1 MYKDKII
8 IIYLLLLMN
17 HVAHVLEEIW
27 GRLWLIDTVFGLGWF
42 LLGNWIL
49 FCVPAALFYFI
60 LNEQRWAYR
69 LGMVYAGIMV
79 LNGIGHNVATILTG
93 RYFGGFA
100 GCYTGIG
107 LIILGGFLFYH
118 LSKEIQLN

>member
-8 IIYLLLLMN
+8 ILYLLLLMN
-17 HVAHVLEEIW
+17 HVSHILEEVW
-27 GRLWLIDTVFGLGWF
+27 GRLWLIDAVFGLGWF

-49 FCVPAALFYFI
+49 FCVPVGLFYFI
-60 LNEQRWAYR
+60 LNERRWAYR
-69 LGMVYAGIMV
+69 LGMIYAGIMV

-100 GCYTGIG
+100 GCFTGIG
-107 LIILGGFLFYH
+107 LIILGGLLFYN
-118 LSKEIQLN
+118 LSKKVQL

>member
-8 IIYLLLLMN
+8 ILYLLLLMN
-17 HVAHVLEEIW
+17 HVSHILEVVW
-27 GRLWLIDTVFGLGWF
+27 GRLWLIDAVFGLGWF

-49 FCVPAALFYFI
+49 FCVPVGLFYFI
-60 LNEQRWAYR
+60 LNERRWAYR
-69 LGMVYAGIMV
+69 LGMIYAGIMV

-100 GCYTGIG
+100 GCFTGIG
-107 LIILGGFLFYH
+107 LIILGGLLFYN
-118 LSKEIQLN
+118 LSKKVQL